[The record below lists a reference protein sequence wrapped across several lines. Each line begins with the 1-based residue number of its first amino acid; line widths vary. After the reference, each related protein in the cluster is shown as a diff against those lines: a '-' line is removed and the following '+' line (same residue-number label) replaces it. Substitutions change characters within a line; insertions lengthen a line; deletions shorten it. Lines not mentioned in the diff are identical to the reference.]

1 MKKKKI
7 VKSLKLIDT
16 AMEDLLENG
25 YISLAEYSVK
35 DLKKARKALGLATA
49 QFSEDYDGCPVVLD
63 NTEIKKDEEEE
74 DCSCTNT
81 ESVCTYMRYNFF
93 GKKLCRVNGGPC
105 TRSGCTMYK
114 PADEAC
120 R

>member
-1 MKKKKI
+1 MKKEKA
-7 VKSLKLIDT
+7 VKYLGFIDT
-16 AMEDLLENG
+16 AMEDLLKNG
-25 YISLAEYSVK
+25 YIDLDDYSEKSV
-35 DLKKARKALGLATA
+35 KKARKALGLATA

-63 NTEIKKDEEEE
+63 NTESKEDEEEE

-81 ESVCTYMRYNFF
+81 ESACTYMRYNFF
-93 GKKLCRVNGGPC
+93 GKKLCRVNGRPC